1 MNSVN
6 GKWSADKVFQVQS
19 IQVVSVSESFGSHLH
34 VWQISPGIL
43 KESIDLG
50 PFDGCLTTTV
60 RYRECSCSFS
70 FLHNP
75 ECNHAFACSAVGS
88 SVFHLHMNSVNGKW
102 SADKVFQVQ
111 SIQVENWLSSE
122 MPALLTDLVIS
133 MNDKFAYVAGWLH
146 GCVWQLDISDPF
158 RVSAMNRVSY
168 CLFGGSVVLGGL
180 LGGISDAF
188 VKSPSI
194 IQLDRSH
201 QFGFANIGR
210 CTPRRTTCI
219 RGTIFRGGPAF
230 LQLSVDGKRLY
241 VGNSFYKQWDSQF
254 YPELI
259 ANGGQIARIDIDSA
273 GKMSLSDSFLI
284 DLKDME
290 GGPFLARDLRFFNGD
305 STSDNFL

>member
-1 MNSVN
+1 MFHIS
-6 GKWSADKVFQVQS
+6 
-19 IQVVSVSESFGSHLH
+19 SVSESFGSQLH

-43 KESIDLG
+43 KESIELG

-60 RYRECSCSFS
+60 R

-111 SIQVENWLSSE
+111 PIQVENWLSSE

-158 RVSAMNRVSY
+158 RTSAMNK
-168 CLFGGSVVLGGL
+168 VVLGGL

-201 QFGFANIGR
+201 QFGFATIGR
-210 CTPRRTTCI
+210 VTPRRTTCI

-241 VGNSFYKQWDSQF
+241 VGNSFYKQWDAQF